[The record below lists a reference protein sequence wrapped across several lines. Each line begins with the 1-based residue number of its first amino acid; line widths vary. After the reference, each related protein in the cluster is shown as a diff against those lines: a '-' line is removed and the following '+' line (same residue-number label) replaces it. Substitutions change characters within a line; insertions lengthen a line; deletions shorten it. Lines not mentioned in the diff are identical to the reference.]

1 MKMTTLVTALV
12 SLFIFMTV
20 AGMLT
25 MWTIVN
31 VPVKPEAV
39 KSQSYCT
46 EARAKALEDRVTALE
61 AWAQREGMKRK

>member
-1 MKMTTLVTALV
+1 MKMAGLVALV
-12 SLFIFMTV
+12 SLFMFIAV
-20 AGMLT
+20 VGMLT

-61 AWAQREGMKRK
+61 EWAQRHGMKYK

>member
-1 MKMTTLVTALV
+1 MKMAGLVALV
-12 SLFIFMTV
+12 SLFMFIAV
-20 AGMLT
+20 VGMLT

-31 VPVKPEAV
+31 VPVKPGAV